1 MNTTHTRALLLALAT
16 STLTSGCFDLDSF
29 VLNGKPCAAGYD
41 DEICDDKNMCSA
53 CDDDFDFAKF
63 GLPAGS
69 AHHPIPLSDGETND
83 AVFVPGGNGPLAN
96 SDGTGAFTIVFS
108 HGNFGGIE
116 HYLNRVAL
124 LAKTGANVIAVD
136 YRSFGKST
144 DTKEPAE
151 ALFMSDADA
160 ALAFVPEI
168 LAAEGLDPEQPLA
181 LYGYSAGAL
190 SAVEMAV
197 QAPPCTLMLEAPWPS
212 VEAFTADSTF
222 TGVPGSFV
230 TSGGWDNISKL
241 TTYRGPLL
249 QLHGT
254 LDFTVQIELGR
265 QVFAA
270 ADSADKTMLEVE
282 GAAHGNWLREGEEA
296 DVPHTIGES
305 AYVDLLV
312 EHLTGRCR

>member
-1 MNTTHTRALLLALAT
+1 MNKRPLLILLAAAT
-16 STLTSGCFDLDSF
+16 SSFASGCFDLDSF

-41 DEICDDKNMCSA
+41 DEQCDVKNLCAA
-53 CDDDFDFAKF
+53 CDEPFDFAKF
-63 GLPAGS
+63 GLPAS
-69 AHHPIPLSDGETND
+69 STHHPIPLPDGETND
-83 AVFVPGGNGPLAN
+83 AVFVPGGSGPLA
-96 SDGTGAFTIVFS
+96 STDGTAPFTIVFS

-124 LAKTGANVIAVD
+124 LSKTGANVIAVE
-136 YRSFGKST
+136 YRSFGKSS
-144 DTKEPAE
+144 DTSEPSE
-151 ALFMSDADA
+151 AVFMGDADT

-168 LAAEGLDPEQPLA
+168 LAAEGLDPAQPLA

-190 SAVEMAV
+190 SAVQMAV
-197 QAPPCTLMLEAPWPS
+197 QGTPCTLMLEAPWPS

-230 TSGGWDNISKL
+230 TSGRWDNISKIA
-241 TTYRGPLL
+241 TYRGPLL

-254 LDFTVQIELGR
+254 QDFTVQIELGR

-270 ADSADKTMLEVE
+270 ADGADKTMLEVE
-282 GAAHGNWLREGEEA
+282 DATHGNWLRDGEDP
-296 DVPHTIGES
+296 DVPHTIGEA

-312 EHLTGRCR
+312 EHLAGRCR

>member
-1 MNTTHTRALLLALAT
+1 MNKHHLLLLSAITT
-16 STLTSGCFDLDSF
+16 SSFAAGCFDLDSF
-29 VLNGKPCAAGYD
+29 VFNGKPCSAGYD
-41 DEICDDKNMCSA
+41 DEICDVDNMCTA
-53 CDDDFDFAKF
+53 CEDDFDFAKF
-63 GLPAGS
+63 GLPTTS
-69 AHHPIPLSDGETND
+69 THHPIPLADGETND

-96 SDGTGAFTIVFS
+96 NDGTAPFTIVFS

-124 LAKTGANVIAVD
+124 LAQTGANVVAVD
-136 YRSFGKST
+136 YRSFGKSS
-144 DTKEPAE
+144 DTAEPAE
-151 ALFMSDADA
+151 AVFMSDTDT

-168 LAAEGLDPEQPLA
+168 LAAEGLDPQQPLA

-212 VEAFTADSTF
+212 VDAFTADSTF
-222 TGVPGSFV
+222 SGVPGSFV

-241 TTYRGPLL
+241 ASYRAPLL

-270 ADSADKTMLEVE
+270 ADSADKTMVEVE
-282 GAAHGNWLREGEEA
+282 GAAHGNWLREGEDP
-296 DVPHTIGES
+296 DVPHTIGEA

-312 EHLTGRCR
+312 EHLAGRCR